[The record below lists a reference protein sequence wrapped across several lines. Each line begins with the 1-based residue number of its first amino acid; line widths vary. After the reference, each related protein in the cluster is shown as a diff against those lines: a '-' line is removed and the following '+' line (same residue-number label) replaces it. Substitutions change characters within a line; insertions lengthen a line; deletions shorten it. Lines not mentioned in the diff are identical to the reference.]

1 MKFRTEIEV
10 SKELDLK
17 PDFRFMTFGSCF
29 ANRMG
34 AYFDYLGL
42 QSYLNPF
49 GVIYNPVSISN
60 LLNATLENKTIGLW
74 EELNGMWLNT
84 MYHGQFNSSQKDI
97 AVEELDEVTRVTH
110 KKLQETDL
118 LVITLG
124 TSYAYRDVES
134 SEVVTNC
141 HRLPTTRFMRELL
154 SIDEMEDKLKGVLQ
168 AVFKVNSVLKVV
180 ITVSPVR
187 HVRDSLVKNQLSK
200 SQLICLVHLLEEQ
213 IDNVL
218 YFPSY
223 EILMDDLRDYRF
235 YDESLVQPSSQALKY
250 IQEKF
255 RIFAFSQEMYS
266 YESEALK
273 LLKKL
278 SHRPINENEQ
288 TEQFRQKCE
297 SELKNFMGRYPFS
310 SIGSRTQ

>member
-1 MKFRTEIEV
+1 M
-10 SKELDLK
+10 
-17 PDFRFMTFGSCF
+17 
-29 ANRMG
+29 
-34 AYFDYLGL
+34 
-42 QSYLNPF
+42 
-49 GVIYNPVSISN
+49 
-60 LLNATLENKTIGLW
+60 
-74 EELNGMWLNT
+74 
-84 MYHGQFNSSQKDI
+84 
-97 AVEELDEVTRVTH
+97 
-110 KKLQETDL
+110 
-118 LVITLG
+118 
-124 TSYAYRDVES
+124 
-134 SEVVTNC
+134 
-141 HRLPTTRFMRELL
+141 
-154 SIDEMEDKLKGVLQ
+154 
-168 AVFKVNSVLKVV
+168 
-180 ITVSPVR
+180 TVSPVR

-235 YDESLVQPSSQALKY
+235 YDESLVQPSSQALQY

-288 TEQFRQKCE
+288 TGQFRQKCE
-297 SELKNFMGRYPFS
+297 SELKILWAGILS
-310 SIGSRTQ
+310 VA